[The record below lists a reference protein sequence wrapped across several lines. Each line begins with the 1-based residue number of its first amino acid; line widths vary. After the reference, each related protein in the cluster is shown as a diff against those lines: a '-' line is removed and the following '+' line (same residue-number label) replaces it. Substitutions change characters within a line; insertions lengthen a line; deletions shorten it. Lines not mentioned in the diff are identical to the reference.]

1 MAENNTTA
9 GAGTPANTDRNIT
22 DSVLSRINTFQAAGE
37 LRLPNDYSP
46 ENALKSAWLILQE
59 TKTRDGKP
67 VLVACT
73 RESIANTLLDMVV
86 QGLSPVKKQCYFIPY
101 ADKLTLSRSYAGTIS
116 VAKRDGGVKSV
127 VANCIYEGDDF
138 IFEIDGET
146 GLRRILKHTQS
157 LENLDPAKMKGA
169 YAILELEDG
178 RRFIE
183 VMNVVQIKK
192 AWLQGAAKG
201 NSGAHQNFGD
211 EMAKKT
217 VINRACKLF
226 INSSDDSNLSNDDDD
241 VAKQT
246 KDEAISSHG
255 NKMEL
260 SIESEEVAEN
270 TKVEEA
276 VVVETARHQERVSEQ
291 TPVGGSNGG
300 PQNRQIQ
307 F

>member
-1 MAENNTTA
+1 MADQTNTA
-9 GAGTPANTDRNIT
+9 GANTPAKADRNIT

-37 LRLPNDYSP
+37 LRLPNDYIP

-59 TKTRDGKP
+59 TKDSSKRP
-67 VLVACT
+67 VLEVCT

-86 QGLSPVKKQCYFIPY
+86 QGLSPIKKQCYFIAY
-101 ADKLTLSRSYAGTIS
+101 GDKLTLSRSYMGTIS

-138 IFEIDGET
+138 VFEIDGET
-146 GLRRILKHTQS
+146 GLRKIVKHTQS
-157 LENLDPAKMKGA
+157 LENIDPAKIKGA
-169 YAILELEDG
+169 YAIVELEDG
-178 RRFIE
+178 VRYIE
-183 VMNVVQIKK
+183 VMNIVQIKK
-192 AWLQGAAKG
+192 AWLQGATKG

-211 EMAKKT
+211 EMAKRT

-226 INSSDDSNLSNDDDD
+226 INSSDDSNLSEDED
-241 VAKQT
+241 ATRHSKE
-246 KDEAISSHG
+246 EAIAANG

-260 SIESEEVAEN
+260 SIEAEDVGEN

-276 VVVETARHQERVSEQ
+276 RVVEHAVVTEKKPEQ
-291 TPVGGSNGG
+291 QQTGG
-300 PQNRQIQ
+300 PKSKQML